1 MKKFIGVDFWLL
13 YLVAVTLISLIVLAP
28 MAYLGLFFWGLIA
41 GFTLFISLLIF
52 SLLPRR
58 GTKDGSDKGFFVV
71 DNNHVALIEIMGRYY
86 GELEAGYYFIFPFF
100 NLIFIKAIIFK
111 GECEIVLFDQGPD
124 KKVDF
129 KDGVAADV
137 DSRLY
142 YKIEDAYKAVYNLDN
157 FYSMLKD
164 RIESS
169 LRAYMGSNDLDFI
182 NQNKANVSLGTIC
195 NTAMIA
201 DMNVSWGIKIINL
214 TVSDIKLSDDDIK
227 IRRQIMEKNI
237 QIELAEKDKQIA
249 KSKAEAD
256 KIAEELKG
264 KALFEKIQA
273 MASAGLDELAVLAFL
288 ESEIKW
294 KSLGD
299 KTVVIDD
306 GSGLAGI
313 IAKLKAL
320 GI

>member
-1 MKKFIGVDFWLL
+1 MKKFIGVNFWLM
-13 YLVAVTLISLIVLAP
+13 YLLVIALFSLIVSAF
-28 MAYLGLFFWGLIA
+28 MIYFGLLFWALVTALII
-41 GFTLFISLLIF
+41 FISLMVF

-58 GTKDGSDKGFFVV
+58 GTTQGSDKGFFVV
-71 DNNHVALIEIMGRYY
+71 DNNHVALIEIMGEYY
-86 GELEAGYYFIFPFF
+86 GELKAGYYFIFPFF
-100 NLIFIKAIIFK
+100 NLIFIKAVIFK
-111 GECEIVLFDQGPD
+111 GECEIILFDQGPD

-164 RIESS
+164 RVESA
-169 LRAYMGSNDLDFI
+169 LRAYMGSNDLDYI
-182 NQNKANVSLGTIC
+182 NQNKASVSLSTIC
-195 NTAMIA
+195 NTAMIS
-201 DMNVSWGIKIINL
+201 DMSLSWGIKISNL
-214 TVSDIKLSDDDIK
+214 TVSDIKLSDEDVK

-237 QIELAEKDKQIA
+237 QIDLAKKDKLIA

-256 KIAEELKG
+256 KIAEVLKG
-264 KALFEKIQA
+264 KALYEKIQA
-273 MASAGLDELAVLAFL
+273 MAKANLDENVILAYL